1 MFLKRHVLDFSS
13 PFNVILSELFGDFC
27 PVKSVDQSCS
37 FLSAHEATFIV
48 VSEKIYKH
56 I

>member
-1 MFLKRHVLDFSS
+1 MFLKRHVLDLNS
-13 PFNVILSELFGDFC
+13 PVNVIWSEHFGDFG

-48 VSEKIYKH
+48 VSEKIY
-56 I
+56 II